1 MDHASF
7 SKYIEN
13 IYILKKCFSKHQ
25 DFVQHLT
32 NFKGFFSNVFRSA
45 KMAESDKKKHIMCA
59 DLQCE
64 GSLSCPLSK
73 DLSHS

>member
-32 NFKGFFSNVFRSA
+32 NFKVFFSNVFRSA
-45 KMAESDKKKHIMCA
+45 KMAESDKKNILCVLTSSVRDRFPALCLKI
-59 DLQCE
+59 
-64 GSLSCPLSK
+64 
-73 DLSHS
+73 